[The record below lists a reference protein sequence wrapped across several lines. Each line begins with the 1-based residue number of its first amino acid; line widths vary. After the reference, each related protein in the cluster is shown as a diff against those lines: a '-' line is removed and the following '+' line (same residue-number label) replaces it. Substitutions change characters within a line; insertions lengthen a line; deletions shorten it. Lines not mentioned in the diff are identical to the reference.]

1 MSDLEEKSMGVNNIL
16 FSNIT
21 KTYALIY
28 VCIVPQETGKK
39 KEAKGTLEV

>member
-1 MSDLEEKSMGVNNIL
+1 MSDLEEKSMGVNNNNIL

-28 VCIVPQETGKK
+28 VCIVPQEKK
-39 KEAKGTLEV
+39 EEAKGTLEV

>member
-28 VCIVPQETGKK
+28 VCIVPQGKK
-39 KEAKGTLEV
+39 NIKEAKDTLEV

>member
-28 VCIVPQETGKK
+28 VCIVPQEKK
-39 KEAKGTLEV
+39 EEAKGTLEV